1 MNRELVVRRTL
12 KWAAFSKK
20 LDSRVVMRFT
30 SCEVV
35 RENHPKRANDVPWKM
50 CALSKERPRPSR
62 LNTREEANE

>member
-1 MNRELVVRRTL
+1 
-12 KWAAFSKK
+12 
-20 LDSRVVMRFT
+20 VMRFT

-50 CALSKERPRPSR
+50 FALSKERPPPSR